1 MSVVQVFLGRPR
13 DLLPSIFPSISCIC
27 DVLCL
32 IRCPRY
38 CSFLVVYLLTISLP
52 VPILLNTSSLVIF
65 SVIVRCLSLKKKAG
79 MFISAR
85 NHQNWHR

>member
-1 MSVVQVFLGRPR
+1 MSVIQVFLGRPR

-38 CSFLVVYLLTISLP
+38 CSFLVLNCLTISLP
-52 VPILLNTSSLVIF
+52 VPIVTNCQVKQIEQVKEKEVIWE
-65 SVIVRCLSLKKKAG
+65 IG
-79 MFISAR
+79 NI
-85 NHQNWHR
+85 

>member
-1 MSVVQVFLGRPR
+1 MSVVQVFLGRPQ

-38 CSFLVVYLLTISLP
+38 CSFLVLNCLTISLP
-52 VPILLNTSSLVIF
+52 VPILLNTSSLVIL
-65 SVIVRCLSLKKKAG
+65 SVHDIFKTLCDKPTSQTRQVWTTEML
-79 MFISAR
+79 
-85 NHQNWHR
+85 

>member
-1 MSVVQVFLGRPR
+1 MSVVQVILGRPR

-38 CSFLVVYLLTISLP
+38 CSFLVLNFLTISLP
-52 VPILLNTSSLVIF
+52 VHILLKTSSLVGVIF
-65 SVIVRCLSLKKKAG
+65 SVHDIFQNLAINPHLKRIKSG
-79 MFISAR
+79 
-85 NHQNWHR
+85 QQ